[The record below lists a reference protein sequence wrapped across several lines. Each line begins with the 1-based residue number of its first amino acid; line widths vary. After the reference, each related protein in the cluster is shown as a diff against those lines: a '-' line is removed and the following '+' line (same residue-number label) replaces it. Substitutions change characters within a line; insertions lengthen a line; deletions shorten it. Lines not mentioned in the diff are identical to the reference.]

1 MTPPVGQPQ
10 AVAGLQ
16 RDHTPRHVLH
26 GQDQVEVWCQLTL
39 GPAELE
45 FPVAE
50 DEIFPA
56 NVRLGGSLGLQGEN
70 LVASRPQTDLEQ
82 KYSIIGLSDKMAS
95 DVPCL

>member
-1 MTPPVGQPQ
+1 MEVRGQL
-10 AVAGLQ
+10 A
-16 RDHTPRHVLH
+16 
-26 GQDQVEVWCQLTL
+26 L

-82 KYSIIGLSDKMAS
+82 KSIVICLCERNSASTLSMTEI
-95 DVPCL
+95 LW

>member
-1 MTPPVGQPQ
+1 MEVRGQL
-10 AVAGLQ
+10 A
-16 RDHTPRHVLH
+16 
-26 GQDQVEVWCQLTL
+26 L

-70 LVASRPQTDLEQ
+70 LVAPRPQTDLEQ
-82 KYSIIGLSDKMAS
+82 KSIVICLCERNSASTLSMTEI
-95 DVPCL
+95 L

>member
-1 MTPPVGQPQ
+1 MRQPHTL
-10 AVAGLQ
+10 AGLQ
-16 RDHTPRHVLH
+16 SHHGGRHVLH
-26 GQDQVEVWCQLTL
+26 RQHQVEVRGQLAL

-82 KYSIIGLSDKMAS
+82 KYSIIGLSDKRAS